1 MSTALGDDP
10 LLDPTAARNT
20 LALIKELGDR
30 PSHTNELKAAY
41 GTIHGAIGSQLGV
54 DLSNPLAIEEQV
66 QIQKEY
72 VAKLKFRYV
81 EQSAKEDF
89 IKALSSAPE
98 DADMALL
105 ASETAAA
112 KSTLKEAKVQL
123 DATFAKHRELAEQI
137 AEEDARV
144 TDEIE
149 EAQALA
155 KEIADMQL
163 ELARLRRDHPLADR
177 VTQSQAEEI
186 LDQQVEQLRDLDEHL
201 QSLSAQHTETRDT
214 LTNTLASVDKLRPE
228 AAVKAREAVARAE
241 SGGRDMMEAEAQCA
255 WHRSAIQLWR
265 GLFNLESVKAVSN
278 NELWLVYAKP
288 RFTLALV
295 FDHITHK
302 FAGARLIDIDMN
314 ISESVD
320 LAITANNVPRLIR
333 DILWRLQA

>member
-1 MSTALGDDP
+1 MSSLLGDDP
-10 LLDPTAARNT
+10 LLDPTTARNT

-30 PSHTNELKAAY
+30 TSHTNELKAAY
-41 GTIHGAIGSQLGV
+41 GTTHATLGSQLGV
-54 DLSNPLAIEEQV
+54 DLSNPLSIEEQV
-66 QIQKEY
+66 HIQKEY

-98 DADMALL
+98 DADMALI

-112 KSTLKEAKVQL
+112 KATLKEAKVQL
-123 DATFAKHRELAEQI
+123 EATFAKHRELAEQI
-137 AEEDARV
+137 TEEDAR
-144 TDEIE
+144 
-149 EAQALA
+149 ALA

-186 LDQQVEQLRDLDEHL
+186 LDQQVEQLRDLDEQL

-214 LTNTLASVDKLRPE
+214 LTSTLASVDKLRPE
-228 AAVKAREAVARAE
+228 AAAKAREAAVRAE
-241 SGGRDMMEAEAQCA
+241 SGGRDMMEAEAQCE

-265 GLFNLESVKAVSN
+265 ELFNLESVKAVSN